1 LLARLHGF
9 VIRRSGNVK
18 PDRGGKRLSSDTT
31 FMEGTI
37 MNRRHFIGAL
47 ALAAALSTGSIAS
60 AMSKKFDQ
68 KAFDAAQAAG
78 KPILVEV
85 TAPWCPVCKAQAP
98 ILSKLRKEAK
108 FKDMVSFEI
117 DFDSQ
122 KDLLRK
128 FNVQKQ
134 STLIVFKG
142 KQETGRSTGDTNAGS
157 ITALLGKAI

>member
-1 LLARLHGF
+1 ML
-9 VIRRSGNVK
+9 
-18 PDRGGKRLSSDTT
+18 
-31 FMEGTI
+31 
-37 MNRRHFIGAL
+37 NRRHLLGAL
-47 ALAAALSTGSIAS
+47 TMTFALGSVAAAAD
-60 AMSKKFDQ
+60 KKPFDQ
-68 KAFDAAQAAG
+68 SAFDAAQAAG

-85 TAPWCPVCKAQAP
+85 SAPWCPICKAQAP
-98 ILSKLRKEAK
+98 ILARLRSDPRFKEL
-108 FKDMVSFEI
+108 VSFDI

-157 ITALLGKAI
+157 IEALLGKSI

>member
-1 LLARLHGF
+1 ML
-9 VIRRSGNVK
+9 
-18 PDRGGKRLSSDTT
+18 
-31 FMEGTI
+31 
-37 MNRRHFIGAL
+37 NRRHLLGASIVIVVHSL
-47 ALAAALSTGSIAS
+47 GSLAS
-60 AMSKKFDQ
+60 AMTKNPFDQ

-85 TAPWCPVCKAQAP
+85 SAPWCPVCKAQAP
-98 ILSKLRKEAK
+98 ILSRLNSEAK
-108 FKDMVSFEI
+108 YKDLVRFDV

-142 KQETGRSTGDTNAGS
+142 KQETGRSTGDTNPDS
-157 ITALLGKAI
+157 IAVLLGKSI

>member
-1 LLARLHGF
+1 ML
-9 VIRRSGNVK
+9 
-18 PDRGGKRLSSDTT
+18 
-31 FMEGTI
+31 
-37 MNRRHFIGAL
+37 NRRHLLGAL
-47 ALAAALSTGSIAS
+47 TAVAALSLGLIAS
-60 AMSKKFDQ
+60 AATKIPFDQ

-85 TAPWCPVCKAQAP
+85 TAPWCPTCKAQAP
-98 ILSKLRKEAK
+98 ILARLKSEPKHKGL
-108 FKDMVSFEI
+108 VSFDI

-142 KQETGRSTGDTNAGS
+142 RQETGRSTGDTNADS
-157 ITALLGKAI
+157 IASLLGKSI